1 MPELLRKIASRFG
14 ERQLVWAVNLLLLLL
29 LIPALVNVTGRW
41 FESPQQEA
49 VSQADSTVPVATGP
63 SAQILAKQIANWHL
77 FGRAQSVLVTSAPTV
92 APETKLNLVLSGVI
106 ALPKQEDAVAIIAA
120 GVKAAEKSYGIGD
133 SLPGGASLKEIYGDR
148 VIIEYRGRVEALTL
162 HRKKLSSKELTIKN

>member
-1 MPELLRKIASRFG
+1 MPELLRKITSRLG

-29 LIPALVNVTGRW
+29 VAQALTGLIGRW
-41 FESPQQEA
+41 LEPPQQEA
-49 VSQADSTVPVATGP
+49 VSKPVSAASVTAGP
-63 SAQILAKQIANWHL
+63 SAQILAKQVANWHL
-77 FGRAQSVLVTSAPTV
+77 FGRAQSMAVTSGPTV

-120 GVKAAEKSYGIGD
+120 GPRAAEKSYGVGD

-148 VIIEYRGRVEALTL
+148 VIIEHRGRVETLTL
-162 HRKKLSSKELTIKN
+162 HRKKLSNKELNIK